1 MLADFIGDVVSSIVG
16 DAIVGFLFPAA
27 SKPMPPPPEGE
38 WNASLGSLAAFL
50 AAVAAMFGGPF
61 VFLALRGDRNMVL
74 WPFVA
79 SSMIVAIVAGSMAR
93 RALKVTARR
102 RALARLGLWLSRAT
116 LAAGVIAALASFA
129 GVGMR

>member
-1 MLADFIGDVVSSIVG
+1 MLEEFIGDVVSCIVG

-27 SKPMPPPPEGE
+27 LKPMPPPEGE

-79 SSMIVAIVAGSMAR
+79 TSMIVAIVAGSMAR